1 MKGRNES
8 RDEKRNGK
16 QSCRQTGAE
25 MPSAS
30 PAHCVQVSV
39 YITDSV
45 MYTLSVSVHKHCLC
59 LHVCVSRYTLSVS
72 VRTGLEGLGVPA
84 LEEAIERAAA
94 PPAAPA
100 PPLPII
106 FRALRSLFLRFSRGT
121 GVRGGR

>member
-1 MKGRNES
+1 MECEAVMQTDRS
-8 RDEKRNGK
+8 RD
-16 QSCRQTGAE
+16 A
-25 MPSAS
+25 
-30 PAHCVQVSV
+30 
-39 YITDSV
+39 
-45 MYTLSVSVHKHCLC
+45 
-59 LHVCVSRYTLSVS
+59 VCEPCMYTLSVS

-121 GVRGGR
+121 GSRGRVRRERNKEDGKEKEGRQRKGQVVGRVRKRRREI

>member
-1 MKGRNES
+1 MKAETRRGMGSSHADRQEQ
-8 RDEKRNGK
+8 R
-16 QSCRQTGAE
+16 CRMRAL
-25 MPSAS
+25 
-30 PAHCVQVSV
+30 QVH
-39 YITDSV
+39 T
-45 MYTLSVSVHKHCLC
+45 
-59 LHVCVSRYTLSVS
+59 VCVSTYTLSVS